1 MKDIEREVLTKVQVL
16 HDLIEDH
23 PYMSGLMTKE
33 FHGYLDFV
41 IMNAHHL
48 DNFNI
53 KEWRSQ
59 PNEDDIEKWL

>member
-16 HDLIEDH
+16 HDMIEDH

-48 DNFNI
+48 ENVNI

-59 PNEDDIEKWL
+59 QKVNVMF